1 MRGLRLA
8 WIRTIDENDASGR
21 LRTVYSAVKA
31 RRGKIVN
38 LMRAVSLNPQG
49 LKAYSDLYVCLMIGQ
64 SSLSREDREL
74 VATAVSV
81 TNKNDYGKVHHGEAL
96 NYYWKNVD
104 RIKQF
109 MDDVDSIYL
118 PDKKRAMIN
127 YAVKLTKTPS
137 AITEDDIKK
146 LINVGFSDED
156 ILNINLITSYF
167 NFENR
172 IAEGLGVKVT
182 PDDLD
187 SKFKI

>member
-1 MRGLRLA
+1 
-8 WIRTIDENDASGR
+8 
-21 LRTVYSAVKA
+21 LRTVYSAVKS
-31 RRGKIVN
+31 RRGRIIN
-38 LMRAVSLNPQG
+38 LMRTISLNPQG

-64 SSLSREDREL
+64 SSLSREHREL
-74 VATAVSV
+74 LATAVSAI
-81 TNKNDYGKVHHGEAL
+81 NKSEYGKAHHGEAL

-109 MDDVDSIYL
+109 IDDIDSIYL
-118 PDKKRAMIN
+118 PDKERTMIN
-127 YAVKLTKTPS
+127 YAVKLTKNPS
-137 AITEDDIKK
+137 TIIEDDIKK
-146 LINVGFSDED
+146 LRNVGFSDED

-172 IAEGLGVKVT
+172 IAEGLGVEIT